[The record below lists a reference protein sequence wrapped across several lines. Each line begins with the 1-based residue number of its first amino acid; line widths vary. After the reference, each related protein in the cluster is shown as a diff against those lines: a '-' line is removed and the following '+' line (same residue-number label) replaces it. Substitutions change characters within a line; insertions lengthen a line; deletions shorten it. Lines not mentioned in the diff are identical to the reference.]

1 MPTTFPLSM
10 TLFCLW
16 IVIAAVLAM
25 LPGKYHWRGAYGLI
39 AVIGPLLIY
48 IWWDLGGWYALGA
61 TLAAMS
67 VLRWPV
73 RFVFRW
79 VRARIAALRGQDG

>member
-1 MPTTFPLSM
+1 MPTTFPLSL

-16 IVIAAVLAM
+16 IVIAAGVAM

-39 AVIGPLLIY
+39 AVLAPLLGF
-48 IWWDLGGWYALGA
+48 IWWEVGPWYALGA
-61 TLAAMS
+61 VVAAAS

-73 RFVFRW
+73 RFAIRW
-79 VRARIAALRGQDG
+79 LRKQVTGVGK